1 MNYDQLCLNIINFKS
16 DNNKNLDKIFN
27 IITMLKYPNEL

>member
-16 DNNKNLDKIFN
+16 DNNKNLDKI
-27 IITMLKYPNEL
+27 TMLKYPNEL